1 MIDEKQVR
9 RYCREDLSLIENYDE
24 AVRSEEP
31 YHCHHRYE
39 LNDGL
44 VLSVNDLKNMGLYY
58 KRPASEL
65 IFLKRIDH
73 HHLHTIGSV
82 HPLYGKHC
90 SEETKEKIR
99 KSLKGKCAGEKHP
112 FYGKHFSEEHKKKIG
127 DAKRGEKN
135 YFHNHKFENEKH
147 YRSKPVIQIDKETG
161 EVVGNFLCAS
171 TAARYLKIHKSNI
184 HDCCKGKQKTAG
196 GFCWKY
202 ACCFS

>member
-1 MIDEKQVR
+1 MINEAQVR
-9 RYCREDLSLIENYDE
+9 RYCREDLNLIENYYE

-99 KSLKGKCAGEKHP
+99 KST
-112 FYGKHFSEEHKKKIG
+112 SN
-127 DAKRGEKN
+127 EKN
-135 YFHNHKFENEKH
+135 HNAKT
-147 YRSKPVIQIDKETG
+147 ILQINKETG
-161 EVVGNFLCAS
+161 EVMAEFKCIM
-171 TAARYLKIHKSNI
+171 TAAKTVKTHKNNI
-184 HDCCKGKQKTAG
+184 SGCLCNRQKTAG
-196 GFCWKY
+196 GFSWVY
-202 ACCFS
+202 ATDYQKHISDIKPLF

>member
-9 RYCREDLSLIENYDE
+9 RYCREDLSLIENYYE

-31 YHCHHRYE
+31 YQCHHRYE

-73 HHLHTIGSV
+73 YRLHTKGSA
-82 HPLYGKHC
+82 HPFYGKHC
-90 SEETKEKIR
+90 SEETKKKIR
-99 KSLKGKCAGEKHP
+99 KAT
-112 FYGKHFSEEHKKKIG
+112 SEE
-127 DAKRGEKN
+127 KN
-135 YFHNHKFENEKH
+135 HNA
-147 YRSKPVIQIDKETG
+147 KPVLQINKETG
-161 EVVGNFLCAS
+161 EVMAEFKCIVAAAKTVKTHKNNISACLCN
-171 TAARYLKIHKSNI
+171 R
-184 HDCCKGKQKTAG
+184 QKTAG

-202 ACCFS
+202 AC

>member
-1 MIDEKQVR
+1 MINEAQVR
-9 RYCREDLSLIENYDE
+9 RYCREDLSLIENYYE

-31 YHCHHRYE
+31 YECHHRYE

-44 VLSVNDLKNMGLYY
+44 VLSVNDLKNMGLYF

-73 HHLHTIGSV
+73 KHLHTKGSA
-82 HPLYGKHC
+82 HPFYGKHP
-90 SEETKEKIR
+90 SEETKEKISESR
-99 KSLKGKCAGEKHP
+99 KGKCAGEKHYL
-112 FYGKHFSEEHKKKIG
+112 YGKHLSEEHKKKIG
-127 DAKRGEKN
+127 DAQRGEKN

-147 YRSKPVIQIDKETG
+147 YRSKPVIQIDKQTG

-184 HDCCKGKQKTAG
+184 YDCCKGKQKSAG

-202 ACCFS
+202 AC